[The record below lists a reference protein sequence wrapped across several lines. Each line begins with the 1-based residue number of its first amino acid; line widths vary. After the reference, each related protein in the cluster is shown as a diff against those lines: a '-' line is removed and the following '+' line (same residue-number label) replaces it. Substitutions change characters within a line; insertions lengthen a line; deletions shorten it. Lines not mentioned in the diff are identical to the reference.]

1 MAKIKDVAGGFYNN
15 DTIYSPNG
23 YTQVRKLS
31 NAIIDR
37 NISDMQNE
45 IQQGENFGAEA
56 RKDKKEDGKSSIT
69 KTIVNASS
77 LPSKKEVAAKGKAD
91 KKAFSTS
98 LKDSKDFAYKKADD
112 LIAQADELE
121 NEAND
126 TEDEDEKRDLLKQ
139 AKAIR
144 AEAERTRK
152 DADITYNKNTKTETL
167 VSPDSSSSGAT
178 AKPGVDVEPGTKN
191 DPNASYGRK
200 AGDKEPKPDLP
211 TARTGLFEDQKKAE
225 QTLTD
230 KRKERDDFIET
241 ARQDKKTAKRNMREQ
256 SIMPDDFDF
265 EDEFDSTDPFVA
277 SLFKKGKINKLLKD
291 QIKEQYPDQIADITE
306 RVKNDPDNAG
316 LSGREVRKLINAEV
330 KKFVEPLWKE
340 AGGDTQ
346 VNRVRLS
353 TPIAA
358 TIKKMIDGS
367 AHESV
372 KQVMNDKRAALEKKQ
387 NRSLKD
393 QMFLDAF
400 NMIEKG
406 IETEEKTAELKGE
419 VKDARNDLTNINAE
433 VKQHESAVDK
443 ARGEFNKGGRKSKT
457 EYKDGW
463 AFTHTSGDGRATQYA
478 SRMEDRDGK
487 KMYVTYSVTAGSPD
501 TDRDPVRITEYQEYK
516 GERDPNIMGVENF
529 AEGRLDQVE
538 GGFKGKNEAIIN
550 AKNKQDFESLDGQ
563 DYFKYSAAH
572 KVMAPKIMKLIS
584 DLGGKIDRSTGKI
597 YTTSVAD
604 FPEGADEL
612 YLDYGTAK
620 KLAGKSDEDMARLT
634 GMSLEEIKAR
644 QTAGMTRDYSIGDAR
659 VTIDAQGRVIYQLPE
674 ENKTTLSGAAG
685 KSFYINWNE
694 PHNRKVVEEYAK
706 MGKTKQDIPLSE
718 LKTVNMSRSTEGN
731 IDWTDT
737 KKTKAAEKAQT
748 DQYTG
753 AYKPS
758 ASVLDA
764 LIGFGRK

>member
-1 MAKIKDVAGGFYNN
+1 MAKISSGVLDAVNTNKFD
-15 DTIYSPNG
+15 S
-23 YTQVRKLS
+23 
-31 NAIIDR
+31 
-37 NISDMQNE
+37 
-45 IQQGENFGAEA
+45 GA
-56 RKDKKEDGKSSIT
+56 KK
-69 KTIVNASS
+69 
-77 LPSKKEVAAKGKAD
+77 
-91 KKAFSTS
+91 
-98 LKDSKDFAYKKADD
+98 
-112 LIAQADELE
+112 
-121 NEAND
+121 
-126 TEDEDEKRDLLKQ
+126 
-139 AKAIR
+139 
-144 AEAERTRK
+144 
-152 DADITYNKNTKTETL
+152 ETL
-167 VSPDSSSSGAT
+167 VNPDTVPSGAT
-178 AKPGVDVEPGTKN
+178 AKPADTLEPGTK
-191 DPNASYGRK
+191 DDLNAVRGRR
-200 AGDKEPKPDLP
+200 ANEPAPKPSLP
-211 TARTGLFEDQKKAE
+211 QGRTGLFDDQKKAE
-225 QTLTD
+225 QALTD
-230 KRKERDDFIET
+230 KRKERDEFIET

-256 SIMPDDFDF
+256 SIVPDDFDLD
-265 EDEFDSTDPFVA
+265 DEFDSTDPFVA

-316 LSGREVRKLINAEV
+316 LSGKEVRKLINAEV

-346 VNRVRLS
+346 VSRIRLS
-353 TPIAA
+353 TPIAV

-393 QMFLDAF
+393 QIFLDAF

-406 IETEEKTAELKGE
+406 IVAEAKTAKLRGE
-419 VKDARNDLTNINAE
+419 VKDARNNLTDINAE

-501 TDRDPVRITEYQEYK
+501 TDRDPVRIVDYQEYK
-516 GERDPNIMGVENF
+516 GARDPNIMDVENF

-538 GGFKGKNEAIIN
+538 GGFKGKNEAIKN
-550 AKNKQDFESLDGQ
+550 AKSKQDFESLDGQ
-563 DYFKYSAAH
+563 DYFKYSEAH
-572 KVMAPKIMKLIS
+572 RIMAPKIMKLIS

-634 GMSLEEIKAR
+634 GMSLKEIKAR
-644 QTAGMTRDYSIGDAR
+644 QTEGMERDYELGDAR
-659 VTIDAQGRVIYQLPE
+659 VIKDAQGRIIYRLPE
-674 ENKTTLSGAAG
+674 ENKTALSGVAG

-694 PHNRKVVEEYAK
+694 PHNRQVVKKYTE
-706 MGKTKQDIPLSE
+706 MGMTKQDIPLSE
-718 LKTVNMSRSTEGN
+718 LKTVNTSRSTEGN

>member
-1 MAKIKDVAGGFYNN
+1 MAKPSKG
-15 DTIYSPNG
+15 
-23 YTQVRKLS
+23 
-31 NAIIDR
+31 IID
-37 NISDMQNE
+37 
-45 IQQGENFGAEA
+45 A
-56 RKDKKEDGKSSIT
+56 
-69 KTIVNASS
+69 VNTNKFDAGT
-77 LPSKKEVAAKGKAD
+77 KKEV
-91 KKAFSTS
+91 
-98 LKDSKDFAYKKADD
+98 
-112 LIAQADELE
+112 
-121 NEAND
+121 
-126 TEDEDEKRDLLKQ
+126 
-139 AKAIR
+139 
-144 AEAERTRK
+144 
-152 DADITYNKNTKTETL
+152 L
-167 VSPDSSSSGAT
+167 VNPDSVPSGAT
-178 AKPGVDVEPGTKN
+178 AKPADTLEPGTK
-191 DPNASYGRK
+191 DELNAVHGRR
-200 AGDKEPKPDLP
+200 ADEHAPKPSLP
-211 TARTGLFEDQKKAE
+211 QGRTGLFADQRKAE
-225 QTLTD
+225 QALTD
-230 KRKERDDFIET
+230 KRKERDEFIET

-291 QIKEQYPDQIADITE
+291 QIKEQYPDQIAEITE

-316 LSGREVRKLINAEV
+316 LSGKEVRKLINAEV
-330 KKFVEPLWKE
+330 KKFVEPLWKD

-358 TIKKMIDGS
+358 TIKKMMEGTTN
-367 AHESV
+367 ESV
-372 KQVMNDKRAALEKKQ
+372 KKVMNDKRAALEKKQ
-387 NRSLKD
+387 NKSLKD

-406 IETEEKTAELKGE
+406 IDTEKKTAELKGE

-433 VKQHESAVDK
+433 VREHKKAVDK
-443 ARGEFNKGGRKSKT
+443 ARDEFNKGGRKSRT

-501 TDRDPVRITEYQEYK
+501 TDRDPVRIAEYQEYQ
-516 GERDPNIMGVENF
+516 GERDPNIMDVENF

-538 GGFKGKNEAIIN
+538 GGFKGKNEAIRD

-563 DYFKYSAAH
+563 NYFKYSEAH

-584 DLGGKIDRSTGKI
+584 DLGGKIDRNTGKI

-612 YLDYGTAK
+612 YLDYATAK
-620 KLAGKSDEDMARLT
+620 KLAKGNDEDMARLT

-644 QTAGMTRDYSIGDAR
+644 QITGMMRDYSIGDAR
-659 VTIDAQGRVIYQLPE
+659 VTVDSQGRAVYQLPE
-674 ENKTTLSGAAG
+674 ENKTSLSGAAG

-694 PHNRKVVEEYAK
+694 PHNRKVVAEYAK
-706 MGKTKQDIPLSE
+706 MGKTKQDIPLSK
-718 LKTVNMSRSTEGN
+718 LKTVNTSRSTEGS

-737 KKTKAAEKAQT
+737 EKTKAAEEAQKA
-748 DQYTG
+748 QYTG

-758 ASVLDA
+758 TSVLDA

>member
-1 MAKIKDVAGGFYNN
+1 MAKISSGVLDAVNTNKFDSG
-15 DTIYSPNG
+15 T
-23 YTQVRKLS
+23 
-31 NAIIDR
+31 
-37 NISDMQNE
+37 
-45 IQQGENFGAEA
+45 
-56 RKDKKEDGKSSIT
+56 KK
-69 KTIVNASS
+69 
-77 LPSKKEVAAKGKAD
+77 
-91 KKAFSTS
+91 
-98 LKDSKDFAYKKADD
+98 
-112 LIAQADELE
+112 
-121 NEAND
+121 
-126 TEDEDEKRDLLKQ
+126 
-139 AKAIR
+139 
-144 AEAERTRK
+144 
-152 DADITYNKNTKTETL
+152 ETL
-167 VSPDSSSSGAT
+167 VNPDTVPSGAT
-178 AKPGVDVEPGTKN
+178 AKPADTLEPGTK
-191 DPNASYGRK
+191 DDLNAVRGRR
-200 AGDKEPKPDLP
+200 ADEPATKPSLP
-211 TARTGLFEDQKKAE
+211 QGRTGLFDDQRKSE
-225 QTLTD
+225 QALAD
-230 KRKERDDFIET
+230 KRKERDEFIET
-241 ARQDKKTAKRNMREQ
+241 ARQDKKTTKRNMREQ
-256 SIMPDDFDF
+256 SIMPDDFDL

-291 QIKEQYPDQIADITE
+291 QIKEQYPDKIAEIADTI
-306 RVKNDPDNAG
+306 KNDPDNAG
-316 LSGREVRKLINAEV
+316 LSGKEVRKLVNAEV
-330 KKFVEPLWKE
+330 KKFVEPLWKD

-346 VNRVRLS
+346 VNRIRLS

-358 TIKKMIDGS
+358 TIKKMMEGT
-367 AHESV
+367 ANESV
-372 KQVMNDKRAALEKKQ
+372 KKVMNDKRAALEKKQ
-387 NRSLKD
+387 NKSLKD

-406 IETEEKTAELKGE
+406 IDTEEKTAKLKGE
-419 VKDARNDLTNINAE
+419 VKDARKDLTDINAE
-433 VKQHESAVDK
+433 VREHKKAVDK
-443 ARGEFNKGGRKSKT
+443 ARDEFNKGGRKSKT

-501 TDRDPVRITEYQEYK
+501 TDRDPVRITEYQEYQ

-538 GGFKGKNEAIIN
+538 GGFKGKNEAIRN
-550 AKNKQDFESLDGQ
+550 TQNKQDFESLDGQ
-563 DYFKYSAAH
+563 DYFKYSEAH

-584 DLGGKIDRSTGKI
+584 DLGGKIDRNTGKI

-644 QTAGMTRDYSIGDAR
+644 QAAGMIRDYELGDAR
-659 VTIDAQGRVIYQLPE
+659 VIKDEQGRLIYQLPE
-674 ENKTTLSGAAG
+674 ENKTSLSGATG

-694 PHNRKVVEEYAK
+694 PHNRQVVKKYAE
-706 MGKTKQDIPLSE
+706 MGISKQNIPLSE
-718 LKTVNMSRSTEGN
+718 LKTVNTSRSTEGS

>member
-1 MAKIKDVAGGFYNN
+1 MAKPSKG
-15 DTIYSPNG
+15 
-23 YTQVRKLS
+23 
-31 NAIIDR
+31 IIDAVKL
-37 NISDMQNE
+37 NQ
-45 IQQGENFGAEA
+45 F
-56 RKDKKEDGKSSIT
+56 
-69 KTIVNASS
+69 
-77 LPSKKEVAAKGKAD
+77 
-91 KKAFSTS
+91 
-98 LKDSKDFAYKKADD
+98 DSG
-112 LIAQADELE
+112 
-121 NEAND
+121 
-126 TEDEDEKRDLLKQ
+126 T
-139 AKAIR
+139 
-144 AEAERTRK
+144 
-152 DADITYNKNTKTETL
+152 NKETL
-167 VSPDSSSSGAT
+167 INPDKVPSGAT

-191 DPNASYGRK
+191 DPDAKYGHKASES
-200 AGDKEPKPDLP
+200 APKHDLP
-211 TARTGLFEDQKKAE
+211 TARAGLFEDQKKAE

-230 KRKERDDFIET
+230 KRKERDEFIET
-241 ARQDKKTAKRNMREQ
+241 ARQDKKTTKRNMREQ
-256 SIMPDDFDF
+256 SVMPDDFDF

-291 QIKEQYPDQIADITE
+291 QIKEQYPDKIAEITE
-306 RVKNDPDNAG
+306 KVKNDPDNAG
-316 LSGREVRKLINAEV
+316 LSGKEVRKLINAEV

-346 VNRVRLS
+346 VSRVRLS
-353 TPIAA
+353 TPVAA
-358 TIKKMIDGS
+358 TIKKMMEGT
-367 AHESV
+367 ANESV
-372 KQVMNDKRAALEKKQ
+372 KKVMNDKRAALEKKQ

-406 IETEEKTAELKGE
+406 IDTEKKTAELKGE
-419 VKDARNDLTNINAE
+419 VKEARNDLTNINAE
-433 VKQHESAVDK
+433 VKQHEKAVDK
-443 ARGEFNKGGRKSKT
+443 ARDEFNKGGRKSKT

-501 TDRDPVRITEYQEYK
+501 TDRDPVRIAEYQEYK

-538 GGFKGKNEAIIN
+538 GGFKGKYEAIRDT
-550 AKNKQDFESLDGQ
+550 KNKQDFESLDGQ
-563 DYFKYSAAH
+563 DYFKYSEAH
-572 KVMAPKIMKLIS
+572 KVIAPKIMKLIS

-612 YLDYGTAK
+612 YLDYATAK

-644 QTAGMTRDYSIGDAR
+644 QIEGMTRDYSIGDAR
-659 VTIDAQGRVIYQLPE
+659 VIMDSQGRPVYRLPE
-674 ENKTTLSGAAG
+674 ENKTSLSGAG
-685 KSFYINWNE
+685 GRSFYINWNE
-694 PHNRKVVEEYAK
+694 PHNRKVVAEYAK

-718 LKTVNMSRSTEGN
+718 LKTVNTSRSTEGN
-731 IDWTDT
+731 IDWSDT

-764 LIGFGRK
+764 LIGFGRN

>member
-1 MAKIKDVAGGFYNN
+1 MAKPSKG
-15 DTIYSPNG
+15 
-23 YTQVRKLS
+23 
-31 NAIIDR
+31 IIDAVST
-37 NISDMQNE
+37 NKFDS
-45 IQQGENFGAEA
+45 GA
-56 RKDKKEDGKSSIT
+56 KK
-69 KTIVNASS
+69 
-77 LPSKKEVAAKGKAD
+77 
-91 KKAFSTS
+91 
-98 LKDSKDFAYKKADD
+98 
-112 LIAQADELE
+112 
-121 NEAND
+121 
-126 TEDEDEKRDLLKQ
+126 
-139 AKAIR
+139 
-144 AEAERTRK
+144 
-152 DADITYNKNTKTETL
+152 ETL
-167 VSPDSSSSGAT
+167 VNPDTVPSGAT
-178 AKPGVDVEPGTKN
+178 AKPGVDADPGTKN
-191 DPNASYGRK
+191 DPDAKYGHK
-200 AGDKEPKPDLP
+200 ANESAPKPDLP
-211 TARTGLFEDQKKAE
+211 TARTGLFEDQQAAAKY
-225 QTLTD
+225 LTN

-241 ARQDKKTAKRNMREQ
+241 ARQDKKTTKRNMREQ

-265 EDEFDSTDPFVA
+265 DDEFDSTDPFVA

-291 QIKEQYPDQIADITE
+291 QIKEQYPDKLAEITD
-306 RVKNDPDNAG
+306 RIKNDPDNAG
-316 LSGREVRKLINAEV
+316 LSGKEVRKLINAEV
-330 KKFVEPLWKE
+330 KKFIEPLWKE

-353 TPIAA
+353 TPISA
-358 TIKKMIDGS
+358 TIKKMMEGT
-367 AHESV
+367 ANESV
-372 KQVMNDKRAALEKKQ
+372 KKVMNDKRAALEKKQ

-393 QMFLDAF
+393 QLFLDAF

-406 IETEEKTAELKGE
+406 MDTEKKTAELKGE

-433 VKQHESAVDK
+433 VRAHESAVDK

-501 TDRDPVRITEYQEYK
+501 TDRDPVRITEYQEYQ

-550 AKNKQDFESLDGQ
+550 TNNKQDFESLDGQ
-563 DYFKYSAAH
+563 DYFKYSEAH

-584 DLGGKIDRSTGKI
+584 DLGGKIDRNTGKI

-644 QTAGMTRDYSIGDAR
+644 QTAGMIRDYELGDAR
-659 VTIDAQGRVIYQLPE
+659 VIKDAQGRLIYQLPE
-674 ENKTTLSGAAG
+674 ENKTAVSGATG
-685 KSFYINWNE
+685 RSFYINWNE
-694 PHNRKVVEEYAK
+694 PHNRKVVKEYADK
-706 MGKTKQDIPLSE
+706 GISKQNIPLSE
-718 LKTVNMSRSTEGN
+718 LKTVNTSRSTEGS
-731 IDWTDT
+731 IDWSD
-737 KKTKAAEKAQT
+737 KDKTKAAEKAQT

>member
-1 MAKIKDVAGGFYNN
+1 MAKIKDIGGGFYNN
-15 DTIYSPNG
+15 GTIYSPNG
-23 YTQVRKLS
+23 YTQARKVS

-77 LPSKKEVAAKGKAD
+77 LPSKKEVAAKGKAN

-178 AKPGVDVEPGTKN
+178 AKPGVDVDPGTKN
-191 DPNASYGRK
+191 DPDATYGRK

-211 TARTGLFEDQKKAE
+211 TARPELYERQKEAE
-225 QTLTD
+225 QDLTTARN
-230 KRKERDDFIET
+230 KRDEFIET
-241 ARQDKKTAKRNMREQ
+241 ARQDKKTTKRNMREQ

-265 EDEFDSTDPFVA
+265 DDEFDSTDPFIA

-316 LSGREVRKLINAEV
+316 LSGKEVRKLINAEV
-330 KKFVEPLWKE
+330 KKFVEPLWKN

-358 TIKKMIDGS
+358 TIKKMMEGT
-367 AHESV
+367 ANESV
-372 KQVMNDKRAALEKKQ
+372 KKVMNDKRAALEKKQ
-387 NRSLKD
+387 NRSIKD
-393 QMFLDAF
+393 QLFLDAF
-400 NMIEKG
+400 SMIEKG
-406 IETEEKTAELKGE
+406 IDTEKKTAELKGE
-419 VKDARNDLTNINAE
+419 VKDARNSLTSVNTA
-433 VKQHESAVDK
+433 VKQHEKDVDK

-550 AKNKQDFESLDGQ
+550 AQNKRDFKSLDGQ
-563 DYFKYSAAH
+563 DYFKYSEAH

-584 DLGGKIDRSTGKI
+584 DLGGKIDRNTGKI

-644 QTAGMTRDYSIGDAR
+644 QAAGMIRDYELGDAR
-659 VTIDAQGRVIYQLPE
+659 VIKDEQGRLIYQLPE
-674 ENKTTLSGAAG
+674 ENKTSLSGATG
-685 KSFYINWNE
+685 RSFYINWNE
-694 PHNRKVVEEYAK
+694 PHNRQVVKKYAE
-706 MGKTKQDIPLSE
+706 MGISKQNIPLSE

-731 IDWTDT
+731 IDWTDK

>member
-1 MAKIKDVAGGFYNN
+1 MAKISSGVLDAVNN
-15 DTIYSPNG
+15 NKFDSGT
-23 YTQVRKLS
+23 
-31 NAIIDR
+31 
-37 NISDMQNE
+37 
-45 IQQGENFGAEA
+45 
-56 RKDKKEDGKSSIT
+56 KKET
-69 KTIVNASS
+69 
-77 LPSKKEVAAKGKAD
+77 
-91 KKAFSTS
+91 
-98 LKDSKDFAYKKADD
+98 
-112 LIAQADELE
+112 LI
-121 NEAND
+121 NPD
-126 TEDEDEKRDLLKQ
+126 T
-139 AKAIR
+139 
-144 AEAERTRK
+144 
-152 DADITYNKNTKTETL
+152 
-167 VSPDSSSSGAT
+167 VPSGAT
-178 AKPGVDVEPGTKN
+178 AKPGVDADPGTKN
-191 DPNASYGRK
+191 DPDAKYGHK
-200 AGDKEPKPDLP
+200 ANESAPKPDLP
-211 TARTGLFEDQKKAE
+211 TARAGLFEDQKNAE
-225 QTLTD
+225 QALTN
-230 KRKERDDFIET
+230 KRKERDDFTET
-241 ARQDKKTAKRNMREQ
+241 ARHDKKTAKRNMREQ

-291 QIKEQYPDQIADITE
+291 QIKEQYPDQIADIAE

-316 LSGREVRKLINAEV
+316 LSGKEVRKLINAEV
-330 KKFVEPLWKE
+330 KKFIEPLWKE

-353 TPIAA
+353 TPVAA
-358 TIKKMIDGS
+358 TIKKMMAGT
-367 AHESV
+367 ANESV
-372 KQVMNDKRAALEKKQ
+372 KKVMNDKRAALEKKQ
-387 NRSLKD
+387 NKSLKD

-406 IETEEKTAELKGE
+406 IDTEKKTAELKGE

-433 VKQHESAVDK
+433 VRAHEGAVDK

-538 GGFKGKNEAIIN
+538 GGFKGKNEAIRN
-550 AKNKQDFESLDGQ
+550 AQNKQDFESLDGQ

-612 YLDYGTAK
+612 YLDYATAK

-644 QTAGMTRDYSIGDAR
+644 QAAGMIRDYELGDAR
-659 VTIDAQGRVIYQLPE
+659 VTVDAQGRLVYQLPE
-674 ENKTTLSGAAG
+674 ENKTSLSGAAG

-694 PHNRKVVEEYAK
+694 PHNRQVVKKYAE
-706 MGKTKQDIPLSE
+706 MGISKQNIPLSE
-718 LKTVNMSRSTEGN
+718 LKTVNTSRSTEGN
-731 IDWTDT
+731 IDWSDT
-737 KKTKAAEKAQT
+737 AKTKAAEKTQT

>member
-1 MAKIKDVAGGFYNN
+1 MAKPSKG
-15 DTIYSPNG
+15 
-23 YTQVRKLS
+23 
-31 NAIIDR
+31 IIDAVKS
-37 NISDMQNE
+37 NPFDSDT
-45 IQQGENFGAEA
+45 
-56 RKDKKEDGKSSIT
+56 KK
-69 KTIVNASS
+69 
-77 LPSKKEVAAKGKAD
+77 
-91 KKAFSTS
+91 
-98 LKDSKDFAYKKADD
+98 
-112 LIAQADELE
+112 
-121 NEAND
+121 
-126 TEDEDEKRDLLKQ
+126 
-139 AKAIR
+139 
-144 AEAERTRK
+144 
-152 DADITYNKNTKTETL
+152 ETL
-167 VSPDSSSSGAT
+167 VNPDSVTSGAT
-178 AKPGVDVEPGTKN
+178 AKPGVDVDPGTKN
-191 DPNASYGRK
+191 DPDAKYGHKASES
-200 AGDKEPKPDLP
+200 APKHDLP
-211 TARTGLFEDQKKAE
+211 TARPNLREDQKKAE

-230 KRKERDDFIET
+230 KRKERDEFIET

-291 QIKEQYPDQIADITE
+291 QIKEQYPDQIAEITE
-306 RVKNDPDNAG
+306 RINDDTAGAG
-316 LSGREVRKLINAEV
+316 LSGKEVRKLINAEV
-330 KKFVEPLWKE
+330 KKFIEPLWKE

-346 VNRVRLS
+346 VNRLRLS

-358 TIKKMIDGS
+358 TIKKMIEGT
-367 AHESV
+367 ANESV
-372 KQVMNDKRAALEKKQ
+372 KKVMNDKRAALEKKQ

-406 IETEEKTAELKGE
+406 IDTEKKTAELKGE
-419 VKDARNDLTNINAE
+419 VKEARSDLTNINAE
-433 VKQHESAVDK
+433 VRAHEVAVDK
-443 ARGEFNKGGRKSKT
+443 ARSEFNKGGRKSKT

-501 TDRDPVRITEYQEYK
+501 TDRDPVRIAEYQEYK
-516 GERDPNIMGVENF
+516 GEKDPNIMGVENF

-538 GGFKGKNEAIIN
+538 GGFKGKNEAIKN
-550 AKNKQDFESLDGQ
+550 AKNRQDFESLDGQ
-563 DYFKYSAAH
+563 DYFKYSEAH

-644 QTAGMTRDYSIGDAR
+644 QIEGMTRDYSVGDAR
-659 VTIDAQGRVIYQLPE
+659 VIRDEQGRLVYQLPE
-674 ENKTTLSGAAG
+674 ENKTAVSGAAG

-706 MGKTKQDIPLSE
+706 MGISKQNIPLSE
-718 LKTVNMSRSTEGN
+718 LKTVNTSRSTEGN
-731 IDWTDT
+731 IDWSDT

-758 ASVLDA
+758 TSVLDA

>member
-1 MAKIKDVAGGFYNN
+1 MAKISSGVLDAVNTNKFDSG
-15 DTIYSPNG
+15 T
-23 YTQVRKLS
+23 
-31 NAIIDR
+31 
-37 NISDMQNE
+37 
-45 IQQGENFGAEA
+45 
-56 RKDKKEDGKSSIT
+56 KK
-69 KTIVNASS
+69 
-77 LPSKKEVAAKGKAD
+77 
-91 KKAFSTS
+91 
-98 LKDSKDFAYKKADD
+98 
-112 LIAQADELE
+112 
-121 NEAND
+121 
-126 TEDEDEKRDLLKQ
+126 
-139 AKAIR
+139 
-144 AEAERTRK
+144 
-152 DADITYNKNTKTETL
+152 ETL
-167 VSPDSSSSGAT
+167 VNPDTVPSGAT
-178 AKPGVDVEPGTKN
+178 AKSADTLEPGTK
-191 DPNASYGRK
+191 DDLNAVHGRR
-200 AGDKEPKPDLP
+200 ADEPTPKLSLP
-211 TARTGLFEDQKKAE
+211 QGRTGLFDDQKKAE
-225 QTLTD
+225 QALAD
-230 KRKERDDFIET
+230 KRKERDEFIET

-265 EDEFDSTDPFVA
+265 EDEFDSTDPFIA

-291 QIKEQYPDQIADITE
+291 QIKEQYPDKIAEITE

-316 LSGREVRKLINAEV
+316 LSGKEVRKLINAEV
-330 KKFVEPLWKE
+330 KKFVEPLWKD

-346 VNRVRLS
+346 VSRIRLS

-358 TIKKMIDGS
+358 TIKKTIYDS
-367 AHESV
+367 ADESTKKV
-372 KQVMNDKRAALEKKQ
+372 LNDKRAALEKKQ
-387 NRSLKD
+387 NKSLKD

-406 IETEEKTAELKGE
+406 IDTEKKTAELKGE

-433 VKQHESAVDK
+433 VKQHEKAVDK

-487 KMYVTYSVTAGSPD
+487 KVYVTYSVTAGSPD
-501 TDRDPVRITEYQEYK
+501 TDRDPVRIADYQEYK
-516 GERDPNIMGVENF
+516 GTRDPNIMDVENF

-538 GGFKGKNEAIIN
+538 GGFKGKNEAITN

-563 DYFKYSAAH
+563 DYFKYSESH

-584 DLGGKIDRSTGKI
+584 DLGGKIDRNTGKI
-597 YTTSVAD
+597 YTTSVGD

-644 QTAGMTRDYSIGDAR
+644 QITGMMRDYSIGDAR
-659 VTIDAQGRVIYQLPE
+659 VTVDAQGRVIYQLPE
-674 ENKTTLSGAAG
+674 ENKTALSGATG

-694 PHNRKVVEEYAK
+694 PHNRKVVAEYAK
-706 MGKTKQDIPLSE
+706 MGKTKQDIPLSK
-718 LKTVNMSRSTEGN
+718 LKTVNTSRSTEGS

>member
-1 MAKIKDVAGGFYNN
+1 MAKIKDIAGGFYNN
-15 DTIYSPNG
+15 GTIYSPNG

-37 NISDMQNE
+37 SISDMQNE

-211 TARTGLFEDQKKAE
+211 TARAGLFEDQKKAE

-463 AFTHTSGDGRATQYA
+463 AFTHTSGDGRATHYA

-644 QTAGMTRDYSIGDAR
+644 QTAGMIRDYSIGDAR

>member
-1 MAKIKDVAGGFYNN
+1 MAKISSGVLDAVNTNKFDSG
-15 DTIYSPNG
+15 T
-23 YTQVRKLS
+23 
-31 NAIIDR
+31 
-37 NISDMQNE
+37 
-45 IQQGENFGAEA
+45 
-56 RKDKKEDGKSSIT
+56 KK
-69 KTIVNASS
+69 
-77 LPSKKEVAAKGKAD
+77 
-91 KKAFSTS
+91 
-98 LKDSKDFAYKKADD
+98 
-112 LIAQADELE
+112 
-121 NEAND
+121 
-126 TEDEDEKRDLLKQ
+126 
-139 AKAIR
+139 
-144 AEAERTRK
+144 
-152 DADITYNKNTKTETL
+152 ETL
-167 VSPDSSSSGAT
+167 VNPDSVSSGAT
-178 AKPGVDVEPGTKN
+178 AKPADTLEPGTK
-191 DPNASYGRK
+191 DDLNAVHGRR
-200 AGDKEPKPDLP
+200 ANEPAPKPSLP
-211 TARTGLFEDQKKAE
+211 QGRTGLFDDQKKAE
-225 QTLTD
+225 QALKD
-230 KRKERDDFIET
+230 KRKERDEFIET
-241 ARQDKKTAKRNMREQ
+241 ARQDKKTAKRNTREQ
-256 SIMPDDFDF
+256 SIMPDDFDL

-291 QIKEQYPDQIADITE
+291 QIKEQYPDQIAEITE

-316 LSGREVRKLINAEV
+316 LSGKEVRKLINAEV
-330 KKFVEPLWKE
+330 KKFIEPLWKE

-353 TPIAA
+353 TPVAA
-358 TIKKMIDGS
+358 TIKKTIYDS
-367 AHESV
+367 ADESTKKV
-372 KQVMNDKRAALEKKQ
+372 LNDKRAALEKKQ

-393 QMFLDAF
+393 KMFLDAF

-406 IETEEKTAELKGE
+406 IDTEAKTAKLKGE
-419 VKDARNDLTNINAE
+419 VKDARDDLTDINAE
-433 VKQHESAVDK
+433 VREHEKAVDRVHD
-443 ARGEFNKGGRKSKT
+443 ALNKGGRKSKT

-463 AFTHTSGDGRATQYA
+463 TFTHTSGDGRATQYA

-501 TDRDPVRITEYQEYK
+501 TDRDPVRIADYQEYK
-516 GERDPNIMGVENF
+516 GTRDPNIMDVENF

-584 DLGGKIDRSTGKI
+584 DLGGKIDHSTGKI

-612 YLDYGTAK
+612 YLDYGTAY
-620 KLAGKSDEDMARLT
+620 KLAKGNDEEVAKLT
-634 GMSLEEIKAR
+634 GMSLEEVKAR
-644 QTAGMTRDYSIGDAR
+644 KIVGMTRDYSIGDAR
-659 VTIDAQGRVIYQLPE
+659 VTVDAQGRVIYQLPE
-674 ENKTTLSGAAG
+674 ENKTALSGATG

-694 PHNRKVVEEYAK
+694 PHNRKVVAEYAK
-706 MGKTKQDIPLSE
+706 MGKTKQDIPLSK
-718 LKTVNMSRSTEGN
+718 LKTVNTSRSTEGN
-731 IDWTDT
+731 IDWSDT

>member
-1 MAKIKDVAGGFYNN
+1 MAKIKDIGGGFYDN

-23 YTQVRKLS
+23 YTQARRVS

-152 DADITYNKNTKTETL
+152 DADITYNKNTKKETL

-178 AKPGVDVEPGTKN
+178 AKPGVDVEPGTKS

-200 AGDKEPKPDLP
+200 AGDKEPTLDLP
-211 TARTGLFEDQKKAE
+211 TARSNLFEDQKKAE
-225 QTLTD
+225 QALID
-230 KRKERDDFIET
+230 KRKERDDAI
-241 ARQDKKTAKRNMREQ
+241 KTAKQDAKNTKRAFRDL
-256 SIMPDDFDF
+256 SIIDDIDF
-265 EDEFDSTDPFVA
+265 EDEFDGTNPVIA
-277 SLFKKGKINKLLKD
+277 ALFKKGSINKLLKD
-291 QIKEQYPDQIADITE
+291 QIKEQYSDQIADIVE
-306 RVKNDPDNAG
+306 RVNNDPDNAG
-316 LSGREVRKLINAEV
+316 LSGREKRKLINEEV
-330 KKFVEPLWKE
+330 KKFVEPLWKN
-340 AGGDTQ
+340 AGGDEKAITYK
-346 VNRVRLS
+346 L
-353 TPIAA
+353 TKDIAKKIKNVA
-358 TIKKMIDGS
+358 TGGK
-367 AHESV
+367 AHESTYRLY
-372 KQVMNDKRAALEKKQ
+372 NDLRNIAKNNQHSTIREQL
-387 NRSLKD
+387 
-393 QMFLDAF
+393 FLDAF
-400 NMIEKG
+400 DMA
-406 IETEEKTAELKGE
+406 ETRKANEENVAGLKGE
-419 VKDARNDLTNINAE
+419 VADARNNLTNINAE

-443 ARGEFNKGGRKSKT
+443 ARSNFYKGGDSDVKV
-457 EYKDGW
+457 
-463 AFTHTSGDGRATQYA
+463 THKGNWTFFDRGKAHYA
-478 SRMEDRDGK
+478 AQVEDRDGK
-487 KMYVTYSVTAGSPD
+487 KKYVIYSATEGSPD
-501 TDRDPVRITEYQEYK
+501 TNRDPVWEFDYQDYK
-516 GERDPNIMGVENF
+516 GENNPNEIDAKIRISGDN
-529 AEGRLDQVE
+529 RQVE
-538 GGFKGKNEAIIN
+538 GGFEN
-550 AKNKQDFESLDGQ
+550 AKAAAKEAQAKQDFETFDGQ
-563 DYFKYSAAH
+563 NYFDYSEKH
-572 KVMAPKIMKLIS
+572 KVIATKALKLII
-584 DLGGKIDRSTGKI
+584 DRGGKVDRETGKI
-597 YTTSVAD
+597 YSVSKDD

-612 YLDYGTAK
+612 YLDYGTAY
-620 KLAGKSDEDMARLT
+620 KLAKGNDEEVAKLT
-634 GMSLEEIKAR
+634 GMSLNHVKDLRIS
-644 QTAGMTRDYSIGDAR
+644 GMDRPYSIGDAH
-659 VTIDAQGRVIYQLPE
+659 VVVDDKGRAVYKFPE
-674 ENKTTLSGAAG
+674 ENKTSLSGATG

-694 PHNRKVVEEYAK
+694 PHNRQVVKKYAE

-718 LKTVNMSRSTEGN
+718 LKTVNTSRSTEGN
-731 IDWTDT
+731 IDWSD
-737 KKTKAAEKAQT
+737 KEKTKAAEKAQT

>member
-1 MAKIKDVAGGFYNN
+1 MAKPSKG
-15 DTIYSPNG
+15 
-23 YTQVRKLS
+23 
-31 NAIIDR
+31 IIDAVKA
-37 NISDMQNE
+37 NPFDSE
-45 IQQGENFGAEA
+45 T
-56 RKDKKEDGKSSIT
+56 KK
-69 KTIVNASS
+69 
-77 LPSKKEVAAKGKAD
+77 
-91 KKAFSTS
+91 
-98 LKDSKDFAYKKADD
+98 
-112 LIAQADELE
+112 
-121 NEAND
+121 
-126 TEDEDEKRDLLKQ
+126 
-139 AKAIR
+139 
-144 AEAERTRK
+144 
-152 DADITYNKNTKTETL
+152 ETL
-167 VSPDSSSSGAT
+167 VNPDTVPSGVT
-178 AKPGVDVEPGTKN
+178 AKPGVDADPGTKN
-191 DPNASYGRK
+191 DPDAKYGHKASES
-200 AGDKEPKPDLP
+200 APKTDLP
-211 TARTGLFEDQKKAE
+211 IARAGLFEDQKNAE
-225 QTLTD
+225 QALAN
-230 KRKERDDFIET
+230 KRKERDEFIET
-241 ARQDKKTAKRNMREQ
+241 ARQDKKTAKRNIREQ
-256 SIMPDDFDF
+256 SIMPDDFDL

-306 RVKNDPDNAG
+306 RIKNDPDNAG

-330 KKFVEPLWKE
+330 KKFVEPLWKD

-358 TIKKMIDGS
+358 TIKKMIEGTTN
-367 AHESV
+367 ESV
-372 KQVMNDKRAALEKKQ
+372 KKVMNDKRAALEKKQ
-387 NRSLKD
+387 NKSLKD

-400 NMIEKG
+400 NMIEKD
-406 IETEEKTAELKGE
+406 IDTEKKTAELKGE

-501 TDRDPVRITEYQEYK
+501 TDRDPVRITEYQEYQ

-538 GGFKGKNEAIIN
+538 GGFKGKNEAIKN

-584 DLGGKIDRSTGKI
+584 DLGGKIDRNTGKI

-644 QTAGMTRDYSIGDAR
+644 QAAGMIRDYELGDAR
-659 VTIDAQGRVIYQLPE
+659 VIKDEQGRLIYQLPE
-674 ENKTTLSGAAG
+674 ENKTSLSGATG
-685 KSFYINWNE
+685 RSFYINWNE
-694 PHNRKVVEEYAK
+694 PHNRQVVKKYADK
-706 MGKTKQDIPLSE
+706 GISKQNIPLSE
-718 LKTVNMSRSTEGN
+718 LKTVNTSRSTEGN
-731 IDWTDT
+731 IDWSDT
-737 KKTKAAEKAQT
+737 KKTKAAEKTQT

-758 ASVLDA
+758 ASMLDA

>member
-1 MAKIKDVAGGFYNN
+1 MAKISSGV
-15 DTIYSPNG
+15 
-23 YTQVRKLS
+23 L
-31 NAIIDR
+31 NAVNTNKFD
-37 NISDMQNE
+37 S
-45 IQQGENFGAEA
+45 GT
-56 RKDKKEDGKSSIT
+56 KK
-69 KTIVNASS
+69 
-77 LPSKKEVAAKGKAD
+77 
-91 KKAFSTS
+91 
-98 LKDSKDFAYKKADD
+98 
-112 LIAQADELE
+112 
-121 NEAND
+121 
-126 TEDEDEKRDLLKQ
+126 
-139 AKAIR
+139 
-144 AEAERTRK
+144 
-152 DADITYNKNTKTETL
+152 ETL
-167 VSPDSSSSGAT
+167 VNPDTVPSGAT
-178 AKPGVDVEPGTKN
+178 AKPGVDADPGTKN
-191 DPNASYGRK
+191 DPDAKYGHK
-200 AGDKEPKPDLP
+200 ANELAPKPDLP

-225 QTLTD
+225 QALID
-230 KRKERDDFIET
+230 KRKERDDAI
-241 ARQDKKTAKRNMREQ
+241 KTAKQDAKNTKRNMREQ

-291 QIKEQYPDQIADITE
+291 QIKEQYPDELAEIADSI
-306 RVKNDPDNAG
+306 KNDPDNAG
-316 LSGREVRKLINAEV
+316 LSGREKRKLINEEV
-330 KKFVEPLWKE
+330 KKFVEPLWKN

-346 VNRVRLS
+346 VSRIRLS
-353 TPIAA
+353 TPIAT

-393 QMFLDAF
+393 QLFLDAF

-406 IETEEKTAELKGE
+406 IDTEKKTAELKGE
-419 VKDARNDLTNINAE
+419 VKNARSDLTNINAE
-433 VKQHESAVDK
+433 VKQHESAIDK

-501 TDRDPVRITEYQEYK
+501 TDRDPVRIADYQEYK
-516 GERDPNIMGVENF
+516 GERDPNITDVENF

-538 GGFKGKNEAIIN
+538 GGFKGKNEAIRN
-550 AKNKQDFESLDGQ
+550 AQNKQDFESLDGQ
-563 DYFKYSAAH
+563 DYFKYSEAH

-634 GMSLEEIKAR
+634 GMSLKEIKAR
-644 QTAGMTRDYSIGDAR
+644 QIEGMERDYELGDAR
-659 VTIDAQGRVIYQLPE
+659 VIKDEQGRLVYQLPE
-674 ENKTTLSGAAG
+674 ENKTSLSGAAG

-706 MGKTKQDIPLSE
+706 MGMTKQDIPLSE
-718 LKTVNMSRSTEGN
+718 LKTVSTSRSTEGN

-737 KKTKAAEKAQT
+737 AKTKAAEKTQT

>member
-1 MAKIKDVAGGFYNN
+1 MAKPSKG
-15 DTIYSPNG
+15 
-23 YTQVRKLS
+23 
-31 NAIIDR
+31 IIDAVKA
-37 NISDMQNE
+37 NPFDSE
-45 IQQGENFGAEA
+45 T
-56 RKDKKEDGKSSIT
+56 KKET
-69 KTIVNASS
+69 
-77 LPSKKEVAAKGKAD
+77 
-91 KKAFSTS
+91 
-98 LKDSKDFAYKKADD
+98 
-112 LIAQADELE
+112 LI
-121 NEAND
+121 NPD
-126 TEDEDEKRDLLKQ
+126 TV
-139 AKAIR
+139 
-144 AEAERTRK
+144 T
-152 DADITYNKNTKTETL
+152 
-167 VSPDSSSSGAT
+167 SGAT
-178 AKPGVDVEPGTKN
+178 AKPGVDADPGTKN
-191 DPNASYGRK
+191 DPDAKYGRR
-200 AGDKEPKPDLP
+200 AGDKEPKSDLP
-211 TARTGLFEDQKKAE
+211 TARAGLFEDQKNAE
-225 QTLTD
+225 QALTN
-230 KRKERDDFIET
+230 KRKERDELIET

-256 SIMPDDFDF
+256 SIMPDDFDL
-265 EDEFDSTDPFVA
+265 EDDFDSTDPFVA

-291 QIKEQYPDQIADITE
+291 QIKEQYPDKIAEIADTI
-306 RVKNDPDNAG
+306 KNDPDNAG
-316 LSGREVRKLINAEV
+316 LSGKEVRKLINAEV
-330 KKFVEPLWKE
+330 KKFVEPLWKD

-358 TIKKMIDGS
+358 TIKKMMEGT
-367 AHESV
+367 ANESV
-372 KQVMNDKRAALEKKQ
+372 KKVMNDKRAALEKKQ

-406 IETEEKTAELKGE
+406 IDTEKKTAELKGE

-501 TDRDPVRITEYQEYK
+501 TDRDPVRIAEYQEYQ

-538 GGFKGKNEAIIN
+538 GGFKGKNEAIRN

-563 DYFKYSAAH
+563 DYFKYSEAH

-584 DLGGKIDRSTGKI
+584 DLGGKIDRNTGKI

-644 QTAGMTRDYSIGDAR
+644 QAAGMIRDYELGDAR
-659 VTIDAQGRVIYQLPE
+659 VIRDEQGRLIYQLPE
-674 ENKTTLSGAAG
+674 ENKTSLSGAAG

-694 PHNRKVVEEYAK
+694 PHNRQVVKKYADK
-706 MGKTKQDIPLSE
+706 GISKQNIPLSE
-718 LKTVNMSRSTEGN
+718 LKTVNTSRSTEGN
-731 IDWTDT
+731 IDWSDT

>member
-1 MAKIKDVAGGFYNN
+1 MA
-15 DTIYSPNG
+15 
-23 YTQVRKLS
+23 R
-31 NAIIDR
+31 
-37 NISDMQNE
+37 ISSGVLDAVNTNKFDS
-45 IQQGENFGAEA
+45 GT
-56 RKDKKEDGKSSIT
+56 KK
-69 KTIVNASS
+69 
-77 LPSKKEVAAKGKAD
+77 
-91 KKAFSTS
+91 
-98 LKDSKDFAYKKADD
+98 
-112 LIAQADELE
+112 
-121 NEAND
+121 
-126 TEDEDEKRDLLKQ
+126 
-139 AKAIR
+139 
-144 AEAERTRK
+144 
-152 DADITYNKNTKTETL
+152 ETL
-167 VSPDSSSSGAT
+167 VNPDTVSSGAT
-178 AKPGVDVEPGTKN
+178 AKPGVDVESGTKN

-200 AGDKEPKPDLP
+200 AGDKEPTPDLP
-211 TARTGLFEDQKKAE
+211 TARAGLFEDQKKAE

-230 KRKERDDFIET
+230 KRNERDDFIET

-256 SIMPDDFDF
+256 SIMPDDFDL

-291 QIKEQYPDQIADITE
+291 QIKEQYPDELAEIADTI
-306 RVKNDPDNAG
+306 KNDPDNAD
-316 LSGREVRKLINAEV
+316 LSGREKRKLINEKV
-330 KKFVEPLWKE
+330 REFIEPLWKD

-358 TIKKMIDGS
+358 TIKKMMEGS

-372 KQVMNDKRAALEKKQ
+372 AKVMNDKRAALEKKQ
-387 NRSLKD
+387 NKSLKD

-406 IETEEKTAELKGE
+406 IDTEKKTAELKGE
-419 VKDARNDLTNINAE
+419 VEDARNDLTNINAE

-463 AFTHTSGDGRATQYA
+463 AFTHTSGDGRATHYA

-487 KMYVTYSVTAGSPD
+487 NMYVTYSVTAGSPD

-538 GGFKGKNEAIIN
+538 GGFKGKNEAIKN

-563 DYFKYSAAH
+563 DYFKYSEAH
-572 KVMAPKIMKLIS
+572 KVIAPKIMKLIS
-584 DLGGKIDRSTGKI
+584 DLGGKIDRNTGKI

-644 QTAGMTRDYSIGDAR
+644 QAAGMIRDYELGDAK
-659 VTIDAQGRVIYQLPE
+659 VIKDEQGRLIYQLPE
-674 ENKTTLSGAAG
+674 ENKTSLSGAVG

-694 PHNRKVVEEYAK
+694 PHNRQVVKKYAE
-706 MGKTKQDIPLSE
+706 MGISKQNIPLSE
-718 LKTVNMSRSTEGN
+718 LKTVNTSRSTEGN
-731 IDWTDT
+731 IDWSDT

-748 DQYTG
+748 DKYTG